1 MTDSTDNKLTY
12 NRILDRAKQDALDAI
27 PEFPKLPNQTDFTLP
42 EDHAQHC
49 YEAWEAYQQ
58 EVEAIDAYEVAHESS
73 EWDWVIYY
81 HGAMELCQ
89 AVPSSVLQ
97 EAESECS
104 ELGYAN
110 EVEFGLYETAAII
123 ASQIVIRAIADAV
136 EEVKE
141 ELIDL
146 AQTNIDN
153 L

>member
-12 NRILDRAKQDALDAI
+12 NRILERAKQDALEAM
-27 PEFPKLPNQTDFTLP
+27 PEFPKLPDQTDFTLP

-58 EVEAIDAYEVAHESS
+58 EVEDIDAYEVANESS

-81 HGAMELCQ
+81 HRALELCQ
-89 AVPSSVLQ
+89 AVPSDVLH
-97 EAESECS
+97 EAERVLLDDFGHTEI
-104 ELGYAN
+104 E
-110 EVEFGLYETAAII
+110 GLYELAGQLANL
-123 ASQIVIRAIADAV
+123 IVVRAIADAV

-146 AQTNIDN
+146 AQTNMEN
-153 L
+153 Y